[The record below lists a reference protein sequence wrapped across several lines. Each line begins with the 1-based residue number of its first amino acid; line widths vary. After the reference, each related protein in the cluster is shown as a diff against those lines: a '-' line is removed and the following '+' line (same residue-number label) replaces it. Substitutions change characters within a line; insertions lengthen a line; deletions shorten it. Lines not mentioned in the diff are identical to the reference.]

1 MSEAGKLPFGL
12 QLTDADPEYRADP
25 HARLDMLREKC
36 PVMRD
41 PMFGAFFVT
50 RFDDARTVLTDRT
63 MWRTSERAE
72 PDAVMVHASVR
83 NEPPELRQA
92 DGLRGIIFM
101 EAPEHARVRTPL
113 QKALY
118 ARVAK
123 CRTDVER
130 VVGQCLDAIA
140 DKDTVD
146 LMQEFCIPVPVKVIS
161 HVLGVS
167 DTRYREFHEWSEGLL
182 LTFNPARTPEQTAQF
197 VQATLALREFFDA
210 EIADRR
216 KTPRDDL
223 ISDILDAREHG
234 TQLSDHEIRD
244 NLIGFLV
251 AGNMTTT
258 DLIGNGIH
266 LLLKH
271 PGQLAKMSANPDLI
285 SHAVEEVL
293 RYEPPVDV
301 TVRVASR
308 DMELQGCPI
317 RQSQAMTFS
326 LPAANRD
333 PRVFE
338 RADVFDIE
346 REAKPHMSFGG
357 GAHICIGAPLARM
370 EAQVAF
376 RMLFERYPNMQLL
389 DDRPVW
395 KQGMFFHGMEQV
407 RVKLR

>member
-1 MSEAGKLPFGL
+1 MTDGEKLPFGL

-25 HARLDMLREKC
+25 HARLDMLREHC

-41 PMFGAFFVT
+41 PMFGTFFVT
-50 RFDDARTVLTDRT
+50 RFEDARNVLTDRT
-63 MWRTSERAE
+63 MWRTSQRAE
-72 PDAVMVHASVR
+72 PAAMMLHAPVQS
-83 NEPPELRQA
+83 EPPELKQD
-92 DGLRGIIFM
+92 DGLRGIIFL
-101 EAPEHARVRTPL
+101 EQPDHARVRTPL

-123 CRTDVER
+123 CKADVEK
-130 VVGQCLDAIA
+130 VVGQCLDGIA
-140 DKDTVD
+140 GKDTVD
-146 LMQEFCIPVPVKVIS
+146 LMQEFCIPVPVKVIA
-161 HVLGVS
+161 HVLGVA
-167 DTRYREFHEWSEGLL
+167 DTRYREFHDWSEGLL
-182 LTFNPARTPEQTAQF
+182 LTFNPARTPAQTAQF
-197 VQATLALREFFDA
+197 VKATLALREFFDA

-216 KTPRDDL
+216 KAPRDDL
-223 ISDILDAREHG
+223 ISDILDAQEHG
-234 TQLSDHEIRD
+234 TALSDHEIRD
-244 NLIGFLV
+244 NLMGFLA

-266 LLLKH
+266 LLLKN
-271 PGQLAKMSANPDLI
+271 PVQLAKMRADSALI
-285 SHAVEEVL
+285 SRTVEEVL

-317 RQSQAMTFS
+317 KQSQAMAFS

-333 PRVFE
+333 PRTFDH
-338 RADVFDIE
+338 ADVFDIE

-357 GAHICIGAPLARM
+357 GAHICIGAPLARL

-376 RMLFERYPNMQLL
+376 RMLFERFPDMKLL
-389 DDRPVW
+389 DEKPVW